1 MRDAEQGR
9 AQPTPLQPDIPS
21 PARGRIQGL
30 DLLRGL
36 AIALVLIRHSQLIHF
51 GGGGIVGVV
60 IFFALS
66 GYLITGLLVKD
77 LTSYGR
83 IRYGRFYL
91 HRATRLL
98 PALFALLAV
107 FSIITFIW
115 NPLRVDRGHSV
126 GVVLTGLTY
135 TANIPNLPQGGA
147 LGHLWTLATEE
158 QFYLVWPILLA
169 LGLRFRRMKLMAVI
183 AVVGA
188 LAGLLLELSW
198 KAGHIVEI
206 YTMPFSWA
214 LAIVIGALARL
225 GRDRIRQVLPGAGAP
240 RAALSS
246 LALVTLLGLCFLP
259 DSKGEPIMYLLG
271 GPLIALCTVV
281 LIFHL
286 ETWVILPYRW
296 MRPALALGTI
306 SYAAYLW
313 NYPVAVWLAGPD
325 RVMTTPQRVAT
336 IFLTIAIA
344 TVSWFVVE
352 RPAQRW
358 RQRFDARRAE
368 RNLAT
373 A

>member
-1 MRDAEQGR
+1 M
-9 AQPTPLQPDIPS
+9 
-21 PARGRIQGL
+21 
-30 DLLRGL
+30 
-36 AIALVLIRHSQLIHF
+36 LIRHSQLFHF

-66 GYLITGLLVKD
+66 GYLITGLLVRD
-77 LTSYGR
+77 LATYGR

-107 FSIITFIW
+107 FSVITFIW
-115 NPLRVDRGHSV
+115 NPLRADRGHAF

-135 TANIPNLPQGGA
+135 TANIPSLPQGGA

-169 LGLRFRRMKLMAVI
+169 LGMRYRRMKLFALI
-183 AVVGA
+183 AAVGA
-188 LAGLLLELSW
+188 LAGLVLELWW
-198 KAGHIVEI
+198 KSGHIVEI

-214 LAIVIGALARL
+214 LAIVIGAVARL
-225 GRDRIRQVLPGAGAP
+225 GRDRIRQVLPGPGVM

-246 LALVTLLGLCFLP
+246 VMLAILLGICFLP
-259 DSKGEPIMYLLG
+259 DSKGQPLMYLLG
-271 GPLIALCTVV
+271 GPIIALCTVV
-281 LIFHL
+281 LIFHM
-286 ETWVILPYRW
+286 ETWVTVPYQW

-313 NYPVAVWLAGPD
+313 NYPVANWLAGPD
-325 RVMTTPQRVAT
+325 RGLTTVDRVAT
-336 IFLTIAIA
+336 IVVTIAVA
-344 TVSWFVVE
+344 GVSWFVVE

-358 RQRFDARRAE
+358 RQRIEAGRVAHDPAA
-368 RNLAT
+368 
-373 A
+373 